1 MSRNAKIIIAIVLVV
16 LVIVICCFTFG
27 KNKKEETKNEN
38 DVTVENVVDDDVE
51 NVSNLANEVETNTV
65 ENEVVEDEEPVVEKV
80 TEVKEQGTVYET
92 NSDTGTTD
100 RKQDAIA
107 LVKEKWGEDS
117 TVTFR
122 CDSVTNS
129 GEYIIAVVSKES
141 ASVKNYFKVNLSTK
155 TVEVDY

>member
-1 MSRNAKIIIAIVLVV
+1 MSRNAKRIIAIVLVV